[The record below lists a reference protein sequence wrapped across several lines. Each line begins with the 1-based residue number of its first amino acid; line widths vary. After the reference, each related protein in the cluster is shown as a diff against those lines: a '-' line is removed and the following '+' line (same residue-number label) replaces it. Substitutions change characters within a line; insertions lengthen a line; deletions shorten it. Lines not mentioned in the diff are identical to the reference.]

1 MKVGDLVRFKDDSDM
16 NKIFGLPPRDLKVV
30 LSEPQRA
37 HGTLSHVTWVMIYY
51 LEGPRAG
58 QKNPCDIDELEVV
71 SASSR

>member
-16 NKIFGLPPRDLKVV
+16 NKIFGLPPRDFKVV

-37 HGTLSHVTWVMIYY
+37 HGALNHVTWVMIYY

-58 QKNPCDIDELEVV
+58 QKSPCDINELEVV